1 MTKIFGTSYAKNWHQ
16 ALRKKSWDSGSGKNL
31 SRIQGSEKH
40 QIKDPDP
47 RHYRS
52 VDPSQHSSKARDH
65 RWAYPAFLHGAISVT
80 QTWSEGLDD
89 LKNAAGGVCGA
100 VSLSSGCFFFMPVTG
115 RKLPSF
121 RSIPN
126 IGYRSRFDVMITKY

>member
-1 MTKIFGTSYAKNWHQ
+1 MASQLQFWYHTLLKLEIFDELPYKV
-16 ALRKKSWDSGSGKNL
+16 L
-31 SRIQGSEKH
+31 I
-40 QIKDPDP
+40 
-47 RHYRS
+47 
-52 VDPSQHSSKARDH
+52 
-65 RWAYPAFLHGAISVT
+65 VT